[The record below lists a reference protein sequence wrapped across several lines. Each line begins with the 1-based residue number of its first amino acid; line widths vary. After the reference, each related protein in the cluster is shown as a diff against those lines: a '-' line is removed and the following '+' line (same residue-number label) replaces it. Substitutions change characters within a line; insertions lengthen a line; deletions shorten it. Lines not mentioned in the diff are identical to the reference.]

1 MRFKDMPSCDGPD
14 AQISEA
20 DGDKIM
26 HISLPIGN
34 GSILMATDALELMGQ
49 TLTQGNNHYIHIGVE
64 SKEEADKFYNAL
76 SEGGKAEM
84 PIADTFWGS
93 YFGCIDD
100 KFGVKWM
107 IDYTAAAEN
116 S

>member
-1 MRFKDMPSCDGPD
+1 
-14 AQISEA
+14 
-20 DGDKIM
+20 
-26 HISLPIGN
+26 
-34 GSILMATDALELMGQ
+34 MATDALESMGQ
-49 TLTQGNNHYIHIGVE
+49 TLTQGNNQYIHIGVE

-76 SEGGKAEM
+76 SEGGKVEM

-107 IDYTAAAEN
+107 IDYTAAPEN